1 MHIILCSDNQST
13 RQMVRAA
20 IDGAGQQWTT
30 CESGM
35 ELLAAVGTL
44 AADIVVLDLGTHGM
58 GGPLLASAVHELAP
72 DLPIV
77 AVSAS
82 GSADARPVVQQ
93 GIPHVSLGEDNHGEL
108 HRVVAA
114 LSARRKLA
122 VGVGSR

>member
-1 MHIILCSDNQST
+1 MHIILCSDNPAT
-13 RQMVRAA
+13 RQIVHGS
-20 IDGAGQQWTT
+20 IDGAGQHWTT

-58 GGPLLASAVHELAP
+58 GGPLLASAVRELAP

-82 GSADARPVVQQ
+82 GSADARPVLQQ
-93 GIPHVSLGEDNHGEL
+93 GIPHVDLGEDSLGELVG
-108 HRVVAA
+108 VVAA

-122 VGVGSR
+122 LGVGSR

>member
-1 MHIILCSDNQST
+1 MHIILCSDHPAT
-13 RQMVRAA
+13 RQIVQGAVE
-20 IDGAGQQWTT
+20 GAGPRWTT

-44 AADIVVLDLGTHGM
+44 AADVVILDLGTHGM
-58 GGPLLASAVHELAP
+58 GGSLLASAVRALAP

-93 GIPHVSLGEDNHGEL
+93 GIPHVSLGEDGHGEL
-108 HRVVAA
+108 IGVVAGLA
-114 LSARRKLA
+114 ERRKLA
-122 VGVGSR
+122 LGVGPR